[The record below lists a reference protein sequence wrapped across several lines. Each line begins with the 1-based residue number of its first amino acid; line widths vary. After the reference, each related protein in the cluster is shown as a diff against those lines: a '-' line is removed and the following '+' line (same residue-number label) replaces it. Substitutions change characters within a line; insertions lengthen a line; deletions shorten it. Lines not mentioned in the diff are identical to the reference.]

1 MNDRDLLRQPTGL
14 SQGSTLGVFNVNV
27 KTKNGDLVEDVAQ
40 YIDRDDMEVAK
51 SQRPES
57 PLQYDNPYYM
67 NSKSRKKKQRT
78 RQEAI
83 TLGGTGPATGRAT
96 TRLG

>member
-57 PLQYDNPYYM
+57 PL
-67 NSKSRKKKQRT
+67 
-78 RQEAI
+78 
-83 TLGGTGPATGRAT
+83 
-96 TRLG
+96 

>member
-1 MNDRDLLRQPTGL
+1 MKNPSGELLRVQSQSPLPPQHLDFRQTSNVTRFNMNDRDLLRQPSGL

-27 KTKNGDLVEDVAQ
+27 MTKNGDLVEDVAQ

-57 PLQYDNPYYM
+57 PL
-67 NSKSRKKKQRT
+67 
-78 RQEAI
+78 
-83 TLGGTGPATGRAT
+83 
-96 TRLG
+96 